1 MDHYNNVKMSYHGMN
16 EMPYEESKNVYG
28 STFMFEEPEFA
39 AMDTTF
45 SCCEG
50 YLFAQLVDLMDT
62 YQSSRSASAYV

>member
-1 MDHYNNVKMSYHGMN
+1 MSYHGMN

-62 YQSSRSASAYV
+62 NPQEVPAPTYDFDQTLFI